1 MTAPHLTAITGGIGA
16 GKSVVSRMLRVMGY
30 EVFDCDREA
39 KMLMDSD
46 PEIKSRLKTEIHSDT
61 VDRHGIINRRL
72 LSSVAFSD
80 PAKLTTLNAIVHSS
94 VRKHINL
101 WRQGCRTKHIFVET
115 AILYQSSLDKMVDD
129 VIEVIAPVEVRV
141 KRVME
146 RNNYSREEVVARMD
160 SQRFTPQ
167 TAHPFVTELTN
178 DNVTPILPQLR
189 LYLRS
194 SQK

>member
-1 MTAPHLTAITGGIGA
+1 
-16 GKSVVSRMLRVMGY
+16 
-30 EVFDCDREA
+30 
-39 KMLMDSD
+39 
-46 PEIKSRLKTEIHSDT
+46 
-61 VDRHGIINRRL
+61 
-72 LSSVAFSD
+72 
-80 PAKLTTLNAIVHSS
+80 
-94 VRKHINL
+94 
-101 WRQGCRTKHIFVET
+101 
-115 AILYQSSLDKMVDD
+115 MVDD

-167 TAHPFVTELTN
+167 KAHPFVTELTN